1 MQAYIIKRVLLVIPT
16 VVLATMVVFIILR
29 IVPGDPALAILL
41 SEAQEGDAKFAQE
54 ELDALRKKLGTDK
67 PIHVQYVIWLWNV
80 LQLDFGL
87 SFWDEKPITERVIKK
102 FPITLELTILAVIL
116 ASILAVPLGV
126 ISAIK
131 QDTWGDYAGRIIS
144 IAGIALPNFWV
155 AIMII
160 FFLVLWFNWI
170 PPLGYEDLWD
180 DPWTNLQQLFFP
192 AVALGFSNM
201 AFISRV
207 TRSAMLEVL
216 REDYI
221 RTARS
226 KGLRERAV
234 IFRHALKNAL
244 LPVVTVS
251 GYEFGRLIAGTVI
264 IEVIFLVPGMGRLL
278 VDAVFHRDFSMVQ
291 AIIVI
296 ITMIVVLLNVVM
308 DLIYAW
314 LNPRIR
320 YT

>member
-67 PIHVQYVIWLWNV
+67 PIHVQYVIWFWNV
-80 LQLDFGL
+80 IQLDFGL
-87 SFWDEKPITERVIKK
+87 SFWDEKPITERVLKK
-102 FPITLELTILAVIL
+102 FPITLELTILAVVL

-126 ISAIK
+126 VSAIK

-278 VDAVFHRDFSMVQ
+278 VDAIFHRDFSMVQ